1 MNKEQEQEFF
11 NQIEEVLHAHEGTY
25 EAGAWE
31 EFDASRKKNKRKFP
45 FYLWTA
51 VAAAILLVAGFFLF
65 DQNAVEQ
72 IHKNPSVVK
81 NENQE
86 IYPQVDTPSAP
97 RDNDAVVASTAITSI
112 KRSIMGLVSGDTAI
126 THINFSP
133 VKAVETSI
141 AQTTNPINNI
151 KPSVVEKTIIP
162 NAVKPVREYAGA
174 YDSLI
179 NRNSANAAI
188 EKNASKFTYSLAISP
203 SVSNQK
209 LNFGAGME
217 LSYAITNRL
226 SINSGLIYTALNAKS
241 DGKSISTATASAS
254 AVQSPQASLSLT
266 GIELPLGIQY
276 QTNSGYYASAGIS
289 AVGLINDKL
298 EYSYLQDNTVEFTEV
313 RAGIATQV
321 LKVVSER
328 RIEESA
334 APLANYMGFFNFS
347 AGKKQTFGK
356 TNLNIGPFVKI
367 PFSSV
372 SSERIKLLQGGVK
385 LSIDF

>member
-11 NQIEEVLHAHEGTY
+11 NQIEEVLHTHEDTY
-25 EAGAWE
+25 EPGAWE
-31 EFDASRKKNKRKFP
+31 EFDANRKRKKRSTP
-45 FYLWTA
+45 IYAW
-51 VAAAILLVAGFFLF
+51 VAAAAVLLVAGFFLF
-65 DQNAVEQ
+65 DQNAVNQ
-72 IHKNPSVVK
+72 IQKIPSVVK
-81 NENQE
+81 IENQE
-86 IYPQVDTPSAP
+86 VYPQVDKSSVPKKDEAIVSS
-97 RDNDAVVASTAITSI
+97 NAITSL
-112 KRSIMGLVSGDTAI
+112 KKSIMSLVSGDTAVI
-126 THINFSP
+126 PTSFSP
-133 VKAVETSI
+133 VKAIETTV
-141 AQTTNPINNI
+141 AQTTNSTNNT
-151 KPSVVEKTIIP
+151 KPSVAEKAVIP
-162 NAVKPVREYAGA
+162 NAVKPIREYAGA

-179 NRNSANAAI
+179 NRNTANAAI

-254 AVQSPQASLSLT
+254 AVQSPNASLSLT

-313 RAGIATQV
+313 RAGVATQV

-347 AGKKQTFGK
+347 AGKKQALGK